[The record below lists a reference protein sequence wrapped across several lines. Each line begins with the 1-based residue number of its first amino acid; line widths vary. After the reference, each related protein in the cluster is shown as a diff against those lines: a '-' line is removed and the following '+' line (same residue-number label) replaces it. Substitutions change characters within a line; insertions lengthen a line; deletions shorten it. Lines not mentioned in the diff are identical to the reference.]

1 MGEESILDL
10 LEIIL
15 SVSEYGPGL
24 SSISPDCRIKIAIIE
39 TTTDENRK
47 NRHLKVNPQFSS
59 KFYQEGCV

>member
-24 SSISPDCRIKIAIIE
+24 SSISHDCRIITAIQDTIA
-39 TTTDENRK
+39 DENRMK
-47 NRHLKVNPQFSS
+47 RHLKVNPQFSS
-59 KFYQEGCV
+59 